1 MKILGICGSPRG
13 GRSQTRVL
21 LDALLAE
28 AGAKG
33 AQVEFV
39 DLGKIRIGFCQACEG
54 CHKGPDCVLNDDGRT
69 LLGKMLAADGI
80 VLASPVYLDH
90 VTAQMKALLDR
101 TSQYV
106 HCLRFTGKYM
116 AGLVTSGG
124 GGGEATMAFMKRYA
138 VTVGAQ
144 FVGGVDVRVPLKDID
159 LALSGELGGA
169 LVTAISSRQS
179 WVEQVQQIE
188 AQRQRFRH
196 LIAFHKDQ
204 WPYEYKYWQDM
215 GWM

>member
-1 MKILGICGSPRG
+1 MKILGICGSHRG
-13 GRSQTRVL
+13 GKSQTRAL
-21 LDALLAE
+21 LDSLLTE
-28 AGAKG
+28 AKTKG

-39 DLGKIRIGFCQACEG
+39 DLGKARIGFCQACEA
-54 CHKGPDCVLNDDGRT
+54 CHTGPDCVLNDEGRAIM
-69 LLGKMLAADGI
+69 GKMLTADGI

-101 TSQYV
+101 TSHFV

-144 FVGGVDVRVPLKDID
+144 FVGGVDARVPLKDID
-159 LALSGELGGA
+159 LALSGELGA
-169 LVTAISSRQS
+169 SLVNAIASGQTWPDQARM
-179 WVEQVQQIE
+179 IE
-188 AQRQRFRH
+188 AQRQRFRN
-196 LIAFHKDQ
+196 LIEFHKDQ
-204 WPYEYKYWQDM
+204 WPYEHKYWQDM

>member
-13 GRSQTRVL
+13 TKSQTRAL

-28 AGAKG
+28 AKTKG

-39 DLGKIRIGFCQACEG
+39 DLGKVRIGFCQACEA
-54 CHKGPDCVLNDDGRT
+54 CHKGPDCVLNDDCRPI
-69 LLGKMLAADGI
+69 LRQMLEADGI

-101 TSQYV
+101 TSHFV
-106 HCLRFTGKYM
+106 HCLRLTGKYM
-116 AGLVTSGG
+116 AALTTSGG

-144 FVGGVDVRVPLKDID
+144 FVGNVDARVPLKDAD
-159 LALSGELGGA
+159 FASARELGSSIVA
-169 LVTAISSRQS
+169 AISSKQS
-179 WVEQVQQIE
+179 WPDQAQAIE
-188 AQRQRFRH
+188 SQRIRFCN
-196 LIAFHKDQ
+196 LISFHKDQ
-204 WPYEYKYWQDM
+204 WPYEYKYWQDK

>member
-13 GRSQTRVL
+13 NKSQTRVL
-21 LDALLAE
+21 TEVMLAE
-28 AGAKG
+28 AKIKG

-39 DLGKIRIGFCQACEG
+39 DLGKARIGFCQACDA
-54 CHKGPDCVLNDDGRT
+54 CHTGPDCILNDDGRAI
-69 LLGKMLAADGI
+69 LGKMLEADGI

-101 TSQYV
+101 TSHFV
-106 HCLRFTGKYM
+106 HCLRLTGKYL
-116 AGLVTSGG
+116 AGLTTSGG

-144 FVGGVDVRVPLKDID
+144 FVGGVDVRIPLKDAD
-159 LALSGELGGA
+159 YA
-169 LVTAISSRQS
+169 SSRELAATLVATISAKQS
-179 WVEQVQQIE
+179 WPDQVQAIDS
-188 AQRQRFRH
+188 QRQRFRN
-196 LIAFHKDQ
+196 LIAFHKDH
-204 WPYEYKYWQDM
+204 WPFEYKYWQDK

>member
-13 GRSQTRVL
+13 TKSQTRAL
-21 LDALLAE
+21 LETLLAE
-28 AGAKG
+28 AATKG

-39 DLGKIRIGFCQACEG
+39 DLGKARIGFCQACEA
-54 CHKGPDCVLNDDGRT
+54 CHKGPDCVLNDDCRAI
-69 LLGKMLAADGI
+69 LRQMLEADGI

-101 TSQYV
+101 TSHFV
-106 HCLRFTGKYM
+106 HCLRLTGKYM
-116 AGLVTSGG
+116 AALTTSGG

-144 FVGGVDVRVPLKDID
+144 FVGGVDARVPLSESDVVAAGR
-159 LALSGELGGA
+159 LGNELVA
-169 LVTAISSRQS
+169 AISNKQS
-179 WVEQVQQIE
+179 WPDQAQAIQSQQI
-188 AQRQRFRH
+188 RFRN
-196 LIAFHKDQ
+196 LIAFHKDH
-204 WPYEYKYWQDM
+204 WPYEYKYWQDK